1 MMSNFLTGLFWSISH
16 AIIRVSYLFN
26 NNPENPYLEPTPAL
40 QTEKIPDFP
49 YVAN

>member
-1 MMSNFLTGLFWSISH
+1 MMTNSLTGLFWSISN
-16 AIIRVSYLFN
+16 AIITVSYLFN
-26 NNPENPYLEPTPAL
+26 NNPENSYLEPTPVL